1 MRKQKQHLPVLKV
14 QSFVTMPEKLQD
26 LRGGTGTSEDDSN
39 GPPTPP
45 TVTTTQNK

>member
-1 MRKQKQHLPVLKV
+1 MRKQKQHLPVVKV
-14 QSFVTMPEKLQD
+14 QSFVTMPENLQA

-45 TVTTTQNK
+45 TVTTTQDK